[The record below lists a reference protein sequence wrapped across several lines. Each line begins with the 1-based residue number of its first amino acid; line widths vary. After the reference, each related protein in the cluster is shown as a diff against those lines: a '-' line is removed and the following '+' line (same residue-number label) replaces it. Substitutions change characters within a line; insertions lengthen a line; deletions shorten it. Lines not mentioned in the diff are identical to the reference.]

1 MALQFV
7 VFGFTICENYCL
19 AWLKCL
25 SLHQS
30 NLIKTITLM
39 KKILLFAAAFL
50 FNIGI
55 QAQTDVTSQYIPNAG
70 FEECD
75 AIETTV
81 VHDNQNEV
89 DVTVAPLFTP
99 ERVAKCID
107 YTNEGW
113 QLVATSTSACGAV
126 IGYGTNV
133 QYSKWYAIGDPGP
146 GQGIT
151 GEKGLCFS
159 GNMGLVYQQ
168 ANEITLPAGSYRL
181 TVNLYARNGQT
192 SNPSATQQ
200 VVNIKTGFMPTG
212 GTEDDLIPGVRSSV
226 QFTSNAWDQ
235 DVLDIELTEAT
246 TGRFQLSY
254 GSSYFVVVD
263 DVKLEF
269 FGSVVTTNL
278 SNAIE
283 KATALNAELNNNDLS
298 AAIETAQALLN
309 DPTDQESVDAQTETL
324 YAAMGTALAATTVP
338 VNITAAYLENPS
350 FEAGLAPW
358 NWVSA
363 SGNVGEP
370 LNAESVPYID
380 GNNILEFVT
389 SGTNGVTQTISH
401 LPAGYYIIDAKLN
414 QKAFLKMGS
423 GTGTLVQGGSDALFL
438 RVHPS
443 AYNLEA
449 DGKLTIG
456 AQASVSYRIDNF
468 RLFYGKDEASLLEV
482 LLQDVKAD
490 AQAIVGMTKFDI
502 VTGEER
508 TNLLTAIEGSDIDA
522 INTALDAFVS
532 AFEAYNKLE
541 KAKETAAAYNE
552 EAYPYAKKEI
562 LEQIQELIAKQ
573 PSSAANA
580 TEMKEQLETAIFD
593 VYVSNAYCEGVT
605 NAKDYTENIVAGNAT
620 GTAVATA
627 WHKLNMEI
635 RTDKTAWTN
644 PKTNEADKNVYGVT
658 ADYYRTSN
666 EKNSYMWQTI
676 SGLPKGKYVL
686 SVTYMSPATVSA
698 EVLVNDEKVGSL
710 TGVGMYGGGVY
721 GGGWVENVITFNK
734 ADDQDMNL
742 KLQYTGTAN
751 YQDWYFDNL
760 RLYCIDA
767 EQPQDEE
774 HEYGI
779 VGDFSDWD
787 TDLMMTQ
794 AEDGT
799 YTLSITDLE
808 VREPKTFEY
817 KLRADQ
823 QWGVYELPAPG
834 SDPQNF
840 SWTPEMS
847 GFYTLNFVFNLE
859 ENSLTLD
866 AERTDDCTWTAT
878 YVNVADWA
886 EVWAYTWTDENMQ
899 MGEWPGTQ
907 LTATEEQVDGHSVYA
922 FSYKGEAA
930 PAFIIFNNGQGGDT
944 NQTNDLEFVDG
955 KQYTDGPKQV
965 IPTAI
970 EQCVEMLPQ
979 QAYDLQG
986 RRVNEGQNKKGIYIV
1001 NGKKIVIK

>member
-1 MALQFV
+1 
-7 VFGFTICENYCL
+7 
-19 AWLKCL
+19 
-25 SLHQS
+25 
-30 NLIKTITLM
+30 M
-39 KKILLFAAAFL
+39 KKKSLLFAVAFL
-50 FNIGI
+50 YTIIGV
-55 QAQTDVTSQYIPNAG
+55 QAQTDVTSQYITNPGFEDCEAVEITECYGYGTVLGEGYSLIANHATAAG
-70 FEECD
+70 F
-75 AIETTV
+75 
-81 VHDNQNEV
+81 
-89 DVTVAPLFTP
+89 
-99 ERVAKCID
+99 D
-107 YTNEGW
+107 YAEQGW
-113 QLVATSTSACGAV
+113 QLVSQNTNANGGV
-126 IGYGTNV
+126 VGYGGKV
-133 QYSKWYAIGDPGP
+133 QYTKSGFEDLPASGP
-146 GQGIT
+146 TVSSGAQA
-151 GEKGLCFS
+151 LCFC
-159 GNMGLVYQQ
+159 GNNALVYKQP
-168 ANEITLPAGSYRL
+168 ESVTLPAGSYKM
-181 TVNLYARNGQT
+181 TVYIYPYNGAY
-192 SNPSATQQ
+192 SSAQPTTR
-200 VVNIKTGFMPTG
+200 VKDFTGFIDNEGNEYFSPNRTG
-212 GTEDDLIPGVRSSV
+212 TNKEEITLN
-226 QFTSNAWDQ
+226 SNAWNEE
-235 DVLDIELTEAT
+235 VIEFELTQET
-246 TGRFQLSY
+246 TGHFQVSY
-254 GSSYFVVVD
+254 GIQYFLVVD
-263 DVKLEF
+263 DIKLEYQ
-269 FGSVVTTNL
+269 GGVVTTSL
-278 SNAIE
+278 SNVVA
-283 KATALNAELNNNDLS
+283 KAENLNAELNSNDL
-298 AAIETAQALLN
+298 AEAISNAQDFIANPTTQEDVATQVEALYTAMA
-309 DPTDQESVDAQTETL
+309 
-324 YAAMGTALAATTVP
+324 TALAATTEP

-350 FEAGLAPW
+350 FETGIAPW
-358 NWVSA
+358 TWVSA
-363 SGNVGEP
+363 TGNVGEP
-370 LNAESVPYID
+370 INTESTPFID
-380 GNNILEFVT
+380 GKNILEFT
-389 SGTNGVTQTISH
+389 NSGTNGISQTISH

-414 QKAFLKMGS
+414 QKAFLKIGTGS
-423 GTGTLVQGGSDALFL
+423 GTLIQGGMDALFL

-443 AYNLEA
+443 AYNLTA
-449 DGKLTIG
+449 DGELTVG
-456 AQASVSYRIDNF
+456 AQASVAYRVDNF
-468 RLFYGKDEASLLEV
+468 RLFYGKDEASLLNV

-490 AQAIVGMTKFDI
+490 AQAIVAMSKFDI

-508 TNLLTAIEGSDIDA
+508 TNLLAAIDGTDIDA
-522 INTALDAFVS
+522 INTSANAFVTATDS
-532 AFEAYNKLE
+532 YNSLE
-541 KAKETAAAYNE
+541 KAKTAAAAYNQ
-552 EAYPYAKKEI
+552 EAYPYAKEEI
-562 LEQIQELIAKQ
+562 FQQIQTLMATS
-573 PSSAANA
+573 PTSAAHAQEMA
-580 TEMKEQLETAIFD
+580 TQLNEACFNY
-593 VYVSNAYCEGVT
+593 YVSNAYCEGVA
-605 NAKDYTENIVAGNAT
+605 NAVDYTEKIAAANAT
-620 GTAVATA
+620 GTNVATA
-627 WHKLNMEI
+627 WHKLNMGI
-635 RTDKTAWTN
+635 RTDKTAWVN

-658 ADYYRTSN
+658 ADYYRNSN

-721 GGGWVENVITFNK
+721 GGGWVENVITFDK

-767 EQPQDEE
+767 EPVQDEP
-774 HEYGI
+774 EYGI

-794 AEDGT
+794 AEDGA
-799 YTLSITDLE
+799 YTLTITDLE

-907 LTATEEQVDGHSVYA
+907 LTATEEQVDGHNVYA

-955 KQYTDGPKQV
+955 KQYTDGPKLV
-965 IPTAI
+965 ISTAI

>member
-1 MALQFV
+1 
-7 VFGFTICENYCL
+7 
-19 AWLKCL
+19 
-25 SLHQS
+25 
-30 NLIKTITLM
+30 M
-39 KKILLFAAAFL
+39 KKKSLLFAVAFL
-50 FNIGI
+50 YTIIGV
-55 QAQTDVTSQYIPNAG
+55 QAQTDVTSQYITNPGFEDCETATMVDGAVQLIANDMSPMDYSDCGWTCIGGFAGSTAYNAG
-70 FEECD
+70 
-75 AIETTV
+75 
-81 VHDNQNEV
+81 
-89 DVTVAPLFTP
+89 VAPYP
-99 ERVAKCID
+99 IKVK
-107 YTNEGW
+107 
-113 QLVATSTSACGAV
+113 
-126 IGYGTNV
+126 
-133 QYSKWYAIGDPGP
+133 YSKWINPLDGPETAPVNGDN
-146 GQGIT
+146 T
-151 GEKGLCFS
+151 KALCFT
-159 GNMGLVYQQ
+159 GNKSAVYQSD
-168 ANEITLPAGSYRL
+168 EITLPAGTYTL
-181 TVNLYARNGQT
+181 TVNVWAYNGGT
-192 SNPSATQQ
+192 TNPAPTIDLQGA
-200 VVNIKTGFMPTG
+200 TGFVG
-212 GTEDDLIPGVRSSV
+212 NNGVEFLSTKKL
-226 QFTSNAWDQ
+226 FTSSGWDT
-235 DVLDIELTEAT
+235 DVVTIELTEAT
-246 TGRFQLSY
+246 TGRVQLCY
-254 GSSYFVVVD
+254 GESYFVVID
-263 DVKLEF
+263 DIKLEYSGRF
-269 FGSVVTTNL
+269 VTTNL
-278 SNAIE
+278 FNAIR
-283 KATALNAELNNNDLS
+283 KATALNAELDNSDLS
-298 AAIETAQALLN
+298 AAIEAAQAVVN
-309 DPTDQESVDAQTETL
+309 NPTDQEEVDNQTEAL
-324 YAAMGTALAATTVP
+324 YSAMSTALAATNFP

-350 FEAGLAPW
+350 FETGLAPW

-389 SGTNGVTQTISH
+389 SGNNGVTQTISH
-401 LPAGYYIIDAKLN
+401 LPAGYYIFDAKLN

-443 AYNLEA
+443 AYNLTA
-449 DGKLTIG
+449 DGELTIG

-482 LLQDVKAD
+482 LMQDVKAD

-508 TNLLTAIEGSDIDA
+508 TNLVTAIEGTDIDA
-522 INTALDAFVS
+522 INTALDAFVT

-541 KAKETAAAYNE
+541 KAKEKAADYNE

-573 PSSAANA
+573 PSSAADA
-580 TEMKEQLETAIFD
+580 TEMRGQLETAIFD

-605 NAKDYTENIVAGNAT
+605 NAKDYTENIVAANAT

-627 WHKLNMEI
+627 WHKLNMDI
-635 RTDKTAWTN
+635 RTDKIVWVN
-644 PKTNEADKNVYGVT
+644 PKTDEKDENVYGVT

-686 SVTYMSPATVSA
+686 SVTYMSPTTVSA

-710 TGVGMYGGGVY
+710 TGVGVFGGVY
-721 GGGWVENVITFNK
+721 GGGWVENVITFDK

-794 AEDGT
+794 SEDGT
-799 YTLSITDLE
+799 YTLTITDLE

-907 LTATEEQVDGHSVYA
+907 LTATEEQVDGHNVYA

-955 KQYTDGPKQV
+955 KQYTDGPKLV
-965 IPTAI
+965 ISTAI
-970 EQCVEMLPQ
+970 EQCVEVLPQ

>member
-1 MALQFV
+1 
-7 VFGFTICENYCL
+7 
-19 AWLKCL
+19 
-25 SLHQS
+25 
-30 NLIKTITLM
+30 M
-39 KKILLFAAAFL
+39 KKKSLLFAVAFL
-50 FNIGI
+50 YTIIGI
-55 QAQTDVTSQYIPNAG
+55 QAQTDVTSQYITNPGFEDCEAVEITECYGYGTTVLGEGYSLIANHATAAG
-70 FEECD
+70 F
-75 AIETTV
+75 
-81 VHDNQNEV
+81 
-89 DVTVAPLFTP
+89 
-99 ERVAKCID
+99 D
-107 YTNEGW
+107 YAEQGW
-113 QLVATSTSACGAV
+113 QLVSQNTNANGGV
-126 IGYGTNV
+126 VGYGGKV
-133 QYSKWYAIGDPGP
+133 QYSKSGFEDVPANGP
-146 GQGIT
+146 TETSGS
-151 GEKGLCFS
+151 KALCFC
-159 GNMGLVYQQ
+159 GNNNLVYQQ
-168 ANEITLPAGSYRL
+168 PESVTLPAGSYKL
-181 TVNLYARNGQT
+181 TVYVYPYNGAY
-192 SNPSATQQ
+192 SSAQPTTK
-200 VVNIKTGFMPTG
+200 VKDFTGFVDENG
-212 GTEDDLIPGVRSSV
+212 HEYFSQNRSDNKEV
-226 QFTSNAWDQ
+226 TLNSNAWNEE
-235 DVLDIELTEAT
+235 VIEFELTQPT
-246 TGRFQLSY
+246 TGHFQVSY
-254 GSSYFVVVD
+254 GIQYFLVIDDIRLEYQGGIITSSLNDVVV
-263 DVKLEF
+263 
-269 FGSVVTTNL
+269 
-278 SNAIE
+278 
-283 KATALNAELNNNDLS
+283 KAEALNAELNSSDLTT
-298 AAIETAQALLN
+298 AIANAKEFIIN
-309 DPTDQESVDAQTETL
+309 PTSQEDVPVQVEAL
-324 YAAMGTALAATTVP
+324 YAAMSAALAATNEP

-350 FEAGLAPW
+350 FEAGLEPW

-449 DGKLTIG
+449 DGELTIG

-468 RLFYGKDEASLLEV
+468 RLFYGKDAASLLEV

-490 AQAIVGMTKFDI
+490 AQAIVGMSKFDI

-508 TNLLTAIEGSDIDA
+508 ANLLTAIEGADIDA
-522 INTALDAFVS
+522 INTALDAFVA

-573 PSSAANA
+573 PSSAADA

-721 GGGWVENVITFNK
+721 GGGWVENVITFDK

-767 EQPQDEE
+767 EQPQVEE

-823 QWGVYELPAPG
+823 QWGIYELPAPG

-955 KQYTDGPKQV
+955 KQYTDGPKLV
-965 IPTAI
+965 ISTAI

>member
-1 MALQFV
+1 
-7 VFGFTICENYCL
+7 
-19 AWLKCL
+19 
-25 SLHQS
+25 
-30 NLIKTITLM
+30 M
-39 KKILLFAAAFL
+39 KKKSLLFAVAFL
-50 FNIGI
+50 YIIIGV
-55 QAQTDVTSQYIPNAG
+55 QAQTDVTSQYIINPG
-70 FEECD
+70 FEDCEAVEITECHGYGSTVLGNGYSLMISQT
-75 AIETTV
+75 IE
-81 VHDNQNEV
+81 
-89 DVTVAPLFTP
+89 AGY
-99 ERVAKCID
+99 D
-107 YTNEGW
+107 YAEQGW
-113 QLVATSTSACGAV
+113 QLVSQNTNANGGV
-126 IGYGTNV
+126 VGYGGKV
-133 QYSKWYAIGDPGP
+133 QYSKSGFEDLPANGP
-146 GQGIT
+146 TTSSGS
-151 GEKGLCFS
+151 KAFCFC
-159 GNMGLVYQQ
+159 GNNALVYKQP
-168 ANEITLPAGSYRL
+168 ESVTLPAGSYKM
-181 TVNLYARNGQT
+181 TVYIYPYNGAY
-192 SNPSATQQ
+192 SSAQPTTR
-200 VVNIKTGFMPTG
+200 VKDFTGFIDNEGNEYFSPNRTG
-212 GTEDDLIPGVRSSV
+212 TNKEEITLN
-226 QFTSNAWDQ
+226 SNAWNEE
-235 DVLDIELTEAT
+235 VIEFELTQET
-246 TGRFQLSY
+246 TGHFQVSY
-254 GSSYFVVVD
+254 GIQYFLVVD
-263 DVKLEF
+263 DIKLEYQ
-269 FGSVVTTNL
+269 GGVVTTSL
-278 SNAIE
+278 SNVVA
-283 KATALNAELNNNDLS
+283 KAENLNAELNSNDL
-298 AAIETAQALLN
+298 AEAISNAQDFIANPTTQEDVATQVEALYTAMA
-309 DPTDQESVDAQTETL
+309 
-324 YAAMGTALAATTVP
+324 TALAATTEP

-350 FEAGLAPW
+350 FETGIAPW
-358 NWVSA
+358 TWVSA
-363 SGNVGEP
+363 TGNVGEP
-370 LNAESVPYID
+370 INTESTPFID
-380 GNNILEFVT
+380 GKNILEFT
-389 SGTNGVTQTISH
+389 NSGTNGISQTISH

-414 QKAFLKMGS
+414 QKAFLKIGTGS
-423 GTGTLVQGGSDALFL
+423 GTLIQGGMDALFL

-443 AYNLEA
+443 AYNLTA
-449 DGKLTIG
+449 DGELTVG
-456 AQASVSYRIDNF
+456 AQASVAYRVDNF
-468 RLFYGKDEASLLEV
+468 RLFYGKDEASLLNV

-490 AQAIVGMTKFDI
+490 AQAIVAMSKFDI

-508 TNLLTAIEGSDIDA
+508 TNLLAAIDGTDIDA
-522 INTALDAFVS
+522 INTSANAFVTATDS
-532 AFEAYNKLE
+532 YNSLE
-541 KAKETAAAYNE
+541 KAKTAAAAYNQ
-552 EAYPYAKKEI
+552 EAYPYAKEEI
-562 LEQIQELIAKQ
+562 FQQIQTLMATS
-573 PSSAANA
+573 PTSAAHAQEMA
-580 TEMKEQLETAIFD
+580 TQLNEACFNY
-593 VYVSNAYCEGVT
+593 YVSNAYCEGVA
-605 NAKDYTENIVAGNAT
+605 NAVDYTEKIAAANAT
-620 GTAVATA
+620 GTNVATA

-658 ADYYRTSN
+658 ADYYRNSN

-698 EVLVNDEKVGSL
+698 EVLVNDEKVGSM

-721 GGGWVENVITFNK
+721 GGGWVENVITFDK

-799 YTLSITDLE
+799 YTLTITDLE

-907 LTATEEQVDGHSVYA
+907 LTATEEQVDGHNVYA

-955 KQYTDGPKQV
+955 KQYTDGPKLV
-965 IPTAI
+965 ISTAI

>member
-1 MALQFV
+1 M
-7 VFGFTICENYCL
+7 
-19 AWLKCL
+19 
-25 SLHQS
+25 
-30 NLIKTITLM
+30 IKKL
-39 KKILLFAAAFL
+39 LLFATAFL
-50 FNIGI
+50 FNIGV

-70 FEECD
+70 FEECE
-75 AIETTV
+75 ALPIV
-81 VHDNQNEV
+81 VHHDNYNDV
-89 DVTVAPLFTP
+89 DVNVVELYS
-99 ERVAKCID
+99 EWNVAKGTD
-107 YTNEGW
+107 YETQGW
-113 QLVATSTSACGAV
+113 KLVEQQKNANGGVVTYGCNIQSGKYATAGES
-126 IGYGTNV
+126 
-133 QYSKWYAIGDPGP
+133 GP
-146 GQGIT
+146 EQGVT
-151 GEKGLCFS
+151 GEKGLCFT
-159 GNMGLVYQQ
+159 GAAGLVYQQ
-168 ANEITLPAGSYRL
+168 TEEITLPAGVYRL
-181 TVNLYARNGQT
+181 TVNLYARNGQ
-192 SNPSATQQ
+192 SSPDATQQ
-200 VVNIKTGFMPTG
+200 VTNVRTGFMPTG
-212 GTEDDLIPGVRSSV
+212 GTDEDLIPGKRASV
-226 QFTSNAWDQ
+226 QFASNAWDQ
-235 DVLDIELTEAT
+235 DILDIELTEAT
-246 TGRFQLSY
+246 TGRFQVCY
-254 GSSYFVVVD
+254 GSSYYVIVD
-263 DVKLEF
+263 DLKLEYA
-269 FGSVVTTNL
+269 GSVIT
-278 SNAIE
+278 
-283 KATALNAELNNNDLS
+283 
-298 AAIETAQALLN
+298 
-309 DPTDQESVDAQTETL
+309 
-324 YAAMGTALAATTVP
+324 TALAAVIDKAAFLNVELGNSNLAAAIEAARAMLADPTSQEDVDNQTEALYEAMAAAIAASGMIVD
-338 VNITAAYLENPS
+338 ITSTYLENAS
-350 FEAGLAPW
+350 FETGKIEPWTWGSNAGT
-358 NWVSA
+358 
-363 SGNVGEP
+363 VGEP
-370 LNAESVPYID
+370 INTESIPYID
-380 GNNILEFVT
+380 GQNIVEFA
-389 SGTNGVTQTISH
+389 TNGNNSLTQTVGH
-401 LPAGYYIIDAKLN
+401 LPAGYYVLDARLN
-414 QKAFLKMGS
+414 QNA
-423 GTGTLVQGGSDALFL
+423 TLMLGD
-438 RVHPS
+438 
-443 AYNLEA
+443 
-449 DGKLTIG
+449 
-456 AQASVSYRIDNF
+456 
-468 RLFYGKDEASLLEV
+468 
-482 LLQDVKAD
+482 
-490 AQAIVGMTKFDI
+490 
-502 VTGEER
+502 
-508 TNLLTAIEGSDIDA
+508 LTAICKGGTDALYLRMHTPILNHTEYGELLVGAKSSTSFRIDQFRLLYCKNESMLMPRVHSNARSDMQSIINNSLFDVVTGSERTALQEAIDA
-522 INTALDAFVS
+522 EGDDYEQLIANMYAAVREFVAAKES
-532 AFEAYNKLE
+532 YTKLE
-541 KAKETAAAYNE
+541 KAKETAATYNE

-658 ADYYRTSN
+658 ADYYRNSN

-721 GGGWVENVITFNK
+721 GGGWVENVITFDK

-767 EQPQDEE
+767 EQPQVEE

-799 YTLSITDLE
+799 YTLTITDLE

-866 AERTDDCTWTAT
+866 AECTDYCTWTAT

-899 MGEWPGTQ
+899 MGEWPGIQ
-907 LTATEEQVDGHSVYA
+907 LTATEEQVDGHNVYA

-955 KQYTDGPKQV
+955 KQYTDGPKLV
-965 IPTAI
+965 ISTAI

>member
-1 MALQFV
+1 
-7 VFGFTICENYCL
+7 
-19 AWLKCL
+19 
-25 SLHQS
+25 
-30 NLIKTITLM
+30 M
-39 KKILLFAAAFL
+39 KKKSLLFAVAFL
-50 FNIGI
+50 YTIIGV

-70 FEECD
+70 FEDCD
-75 AIETTV
+75 ALPIV
-81 VHDNQNEV
+81 VHHDNQHNV
-89 DVTVAPLFTP
+89 DVNVIELYSEWNKEKGEDYEAQGWKLVQQQTNANGGVVTYGVNIQSGKYATAGESGP
-99 ERVAKCID
+99 E
-107 YTNEGW
+107 
-113 QLVATSTSACGAV
+113 
-126 IGYGTNV
+126 
-133 QYSKWYAIGDPGP
+133 
-146 GQGIT
+146 QGVT
-151 GEKGLCFS
+151 GEKGLCFT
-159 GNMGLVYQQ
+159 GAAGLVYQQ
-168 ANEITLPAGSYRL
+168 TEEITLPAGVYRL
-181 TVNLYARNGQT
+181 TVNLYARNGQ
-192 SNPSATQQ
+192 SNPGNTQQ
-200 VVNIKTGFMPTG
+200 VNNIKTGFMPTG
-212 GTEDDLIPGVRSSV
+212 GTEDDLIPGVRSSA
-226 QFTSNAWDQ
+226 QFTSNAWDL

-246 TGRFQLSY
+246 TGRFQVCY
-254 GSSYFVVVD
+254 GSSYYVIVD
-263 DVKLEF
+263 DLKLEF
-269 FGSVVTTNL
+269 FGGVVTTNL
-278 SNAIE
+278 SNAID

-350 FEAGLAPW
+350 FETGLAPW

-401 LPAGYYIIDAKLN
+401 LPAGYYIFDAKLN

-443 AYNLEA
+443 AYNLTA
-449 DGKLTIG
+449 DGELTIG

-508 TNLLTAIEGSDIDA
+508 ANLLTAIEGADIDA
-522 INTALDAFVS
+522 INTALDAFVA

-686 SVTYMSPATVSA
+686 SVTYMSPTTVSA

-721 GGGWVENVITFNK
+721 GGGWVENVITFDK
-734 ADDQDMNL
+734 ADDQEMNL

-794 AEDGT
+794 SEDGT
-799 YTLSITDLE
+799 YTLTITDLE

-823 QWGVYELPAPG
+823 QWGIYELPAPG

-907 LTATEEQVDGHSVYA
+907 LTASEEQVDGHNVYA

-955 KQYTDGPKQV
+955 KQYTDGPKLV
-965 IPTAI
+965 ISTAI